1 MCAPALGITSLSFLQ
16 ISQFKHALISQVL
29 YLLCGMI
36 VPICVAMWQQEIVA
50 NCSKVRFAT
59 YQVSARTDKHHLLPE
74 CVDISM
80 TYRTFALSMQWQATL
95 IENVQ
100 NRLNIIMRN
109 TFAKDGNAQQVIQ
122 VKTRMENQRSYRK
135 QNSQAIVD
143 VKLVRIIRRIHAL
156 SIEY

>member
-1 MCAPALGITSLSFLQ
+1 MA
-16 ISQFKHALISQVL
+16 
-29 YLLCGMI
+29 
-36 VPICVAMWQQEIVA
+36 
-50 NCSKVRFAT
+50 
-59 YQVSARTDKHHLLPE
+59 
-74 CVDISM
+74 
-80 TYRTFALSMQWQATL
+80 YRTFALSMQWQATL

>member
-1 MCAPALGITSLSFLQ
+1 
-16 ISQFKHALISQVL
+16 
-29 YLLCGMI
+29 
-36 VPICVAMWQQEIVA
+36 
-50 NCSKVRFAT
+50 
-59 YQVSARTDKHHLLPE
+59 
-74 CVDISM
+74 
-80 TYRTFALSMQWQATL
+80 MQWQATL

-156 SIEY
+156 SIEC